1 MRLSALLFRSLAAS
15 LLAITFSSSLQ
26 AQSTASQ
33 DKPSTTAE
41 VPAAE
46 QQEPPSLVIRKAVRR
61 VIVDVMVR
69 DSSGKAVQGLA
80 AKDFSVSEDG
90 EPQPVLSFDAYE
102 FDKASVSRGSNA
114 PDLPP
119 NMFVNLPRNPERGPL
134 YVMLLDLVNTE
145 LEDQLRARQQALK
158 FVRNKPAGT
167 RFAIFAT
174 TDRLRLIQG
183 FTDDKDVLFAA
194 LDSSG
199 SKPRLPKA
207 FLMGNNYGRGD
218 PYTSLDMLTHLGQY
232 LDGIPGRKNLIWLA
246 GQFDLAMFPREED
259 PVNLQEEIRSEV
271 NALAQA
277 QVAVFPVDVRG
288 VVVNPEGALTGARP
302 NGGAVNATAS
312 NNAPDPSGLSN
323 PTNNAVATTMRNAG
337 RSSSLNRDYATEEQV
352 AAATGGHAFYSTNDV
367 ADALAQAT
375 EEGGNYYTLTYAPPK
390 GENAAK
396 CHHIL
401 VKVDRPN
408 SNVSFRRT
416 YCSGALVS
424 APPDEMAD
432 QTGNSTPLVF
442 PLQAGDVLQG
452 NMRPGAPML
461 HDLMFSARLR
471 VEGPPTMA
479 TPKQM
484 AELIA
489 QADFYRTHRRR
500 GSNKP
505 VEPVQ
510 IQPYAI
516 DYRVID
522 PELKSRATLGGKK
535 VALEFAVAAFDA
547 DGRVLNGVVN
557 DATPESSSE
566 ADANKTGLYRVHE
579 TFVVPKGAVS
589 LRVGVRDRATDR
601 MGTIEVRLPL
611 RPEPVARVSTP
622 AQ

>member
-1 MRLSALLFRSLAAS
+1 MQFSAALYRSLAAS
-15 LLAITFSSSLQ
+15 LLATAFIFPLQ
-26 AQSTASQ
+26 AQSAAPQ
-33 DKPSTTAE
+33 DKPSTAAE
-41 VPAAE
+41 TPAAD
-46 QQEPPSLVIRKAVRR
+46 QQEQPSLVIRKAVRR

-69 DSSGKAVQGLA
+69 DAAGKAVRGLA
-80 AKDFSVSEDG
+80 SKDFSVSEDG
-90 EPQPVLSFDAYE
+90 QPQPVLSFDAYE
-102 FDKASVSRGSNA
+102 FDKASISRGPNA
-114 PDLPP
+114 PDLPT

-145 LEDQLRARQQALK
+145 LEDQMRSRQQALK
-158 FVRNKPAGT
+158 FIRNKPAGT

-174 TDRLRLIQG
+174 TDKLRLIQG
-183 FTDDKDVLFAA
+183 FTDDKDLLFAA

-207 FLMGNNYGRGD
+207 FLLGNNYGRGD
-218 PYTSLDMLTHLGQY
+218 PYASLDMLTHLGQY

-259 PVNLQEEIRSEV
+259 PVDLQEEIRSEV

-312 NNAPDPSGLSN
+312 NTAPDPSGLSN
-323 PTNNAVATTMRNAG
+323 PTNNPILAG
-337 RSSSLNRDYATEEQV
+337 LRQAGKGGSLNSNYATEVEV
-352 AAATGGHAFYSTNDV
+352 AAATGGHAFYSSNDV

-408 SNVSFRRT
+408 SNVSYRRT

-424 APPDEMAD
+424 APPDEVAD
-432 QTGNSTPLVF
+432 QTGGSAPLVF

-461 HDLMFSARLR
+461 HDLVFSARLR
-471 VEGPPTMA
+471 VEGPPAMA

-484 AELIA
+484 AELVA
-489 QADFYRTHRRR
+489 QADFYRTHRKR

-505 VEPVQ
+505 VQPVQ

-522 PELKSRATLGGKK
+522 PELKARAVRGGKQ

-547 DGRVLNGVVN
+547 DGRVLNGAVN
-557 DATPESSSE
+557 DATPEASSDASE
-566 ADANKTGLYRVHE
+566 NKTGLYRVHE

-589 LRVGVRDRATDR
+589 IRVGVRDRATDR

-611 RPEPVARVSTP
+611 KPEPVAQVTAP
-622 AQ
+622 K